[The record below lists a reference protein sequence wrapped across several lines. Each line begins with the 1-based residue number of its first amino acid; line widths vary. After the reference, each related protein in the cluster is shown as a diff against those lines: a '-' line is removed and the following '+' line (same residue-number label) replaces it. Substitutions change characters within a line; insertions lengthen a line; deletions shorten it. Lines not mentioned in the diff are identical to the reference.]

1 MKEYMKKFICI
12 MLVATMGIFLIG
24 CGSKDAPAEDP
35 AEDSEITMDDVEEM
49 LESEDED
56 YDNGIVFDEEAD
68 GAEIV
73 KKKADV
79 KDFVGSWEVTSGQAK
94 YQYGN
99 VDLTINADGT
109 WTGNITDE
117 DFEGK
122 WTESDEGI
130 ILTCD
135 VFEFNLAFTDKDVLV
150 MQYDPEDEDDT
161 GELVTSV
168 LTKKQ

>member
-12 MLVATMGIFLIG
+12 MLVAVMSIFLIS
-24 CGSKDAPAEDP
+24 CGSKKAPAEEP
-35 AEDSEITMDDVEEM
+35 AEDDTEITMDDIEEM
-49 LESEDED
+49 MESEDED
-56 YDNGIVFDEEAD
+56 YDNGIVFEEEAD

-73 KKKADV
+73 TQKKSV
-79 KDFVGSWEVTSGQAK
+79 EDFIGSWEVTSGQAK

-99 VDLTINADGT
+99 VDLTINEDGT
-109 WTGNITDE
+109 WTGNVTEE

-122 WTESDEGI
+122 WKESGDGI
-130 ILTCD
+130 LLTCD
-135 VFEFNLAFTDKDVLV
+135 VFEFALAFTDKGVLV
-150 MQYDPEDEDDT
+150 MQYDPEDET